1 MVIMKM
7 VTSTCAPQQQTFVKD
22 VDGVDNDD
30 DEDENDHL
38 SSAIVGL
45 GQRR

>member
-7 VTSTCAPQQQTFVKD
+7 VTSTFVKD

-30 DEDENDHL
+30 DEDEGDHL